1 LAAVEAGVTHVQCT
15 ANGYGERTGNA
26 DLFAVVANLQLKMGI
41 DCIPTESLSET
52 YRVSHAIAE
61 IANIAPDTHQAY
73 AGVSSFAHKAG
84 LHASAL
90 KINADLYN
98 HIDPV
103 SVGNIQRVLVTEMAG
118 RASVELKGKE
128 LGLDLGGT
136 PEVVSAVVKRVKD
149 LEAQG
154 WSFEAADA
162 SFELLVREQQGA
174 ERKFAVES
182 WRTIVEQREDGK
194 VVSEA
199 TVKVNANGERLVSTG
214 EGNGPVNALDN
225 ALRNAIS
232 QLFPELGR
240 LELTDYKVRILEG
253 IKGTGAITRVLLETT
268 DGEREWTTIGV
279 HENVI
284 AASWQALDD
293 AVHYGLVRGSA

>member
-1 LAAVEAGVTHVQCT
+1 
-15 ANGYGERTGNA
+15 
-26 DLFAVVANLQLKMGI
+26 
-41 DCIPTESLSET
+41 
-52 YRVSHAIAE
+52 
-61 IANIAPDTHQAY
+61 
-73 AGVSSFAHKAG
+73 
-84 LHASAL
+84 
-90 KINADLYN
+90 
-98 HIDPV
+98 
-103 SVGNIQRVLVTEMAG
+103 MAG

-128 LGLDLGGT
+128 LGLDLGKT
-136 PEVVSAVVKRVKD
+136 PEVVSAVVNRVKD

-174 ERKFAVES
+174 DRKFAVES

-199 TVKVNANGERLVSTG
+199 TVTVNANGERLVSTG

-253 IKGTGAITRVLLETT
+253 IILRIKETTTLATESTTRTDSAITTAGAITTARAFAYTHQTLPKNKE
-268 DGEREWTTIGV
+268 
-279 HENVI
+279 
-284 AASWQALDD
+284 
-293 AVHYGLVRGSA
+293 